1 MRAREISVGALGR
14 AGAGSQ
20 EVRVQ
25 PPPKPIFCGVLLV
38 CGLKLALVGAFSAG
52 IGQCHPPGEPDVETF
67 SSTHCKRQLAGDK
80 LKVLEVNTLHNV
92 ASKSIE

>member
-38 CGLKLALVGAFSAG
+38 CGLKQALVGAFSAESASATHLESQMWKHLAAPTARG
-52 IGQCHPPGEPDVETF
+52 
-67 SSTHCKRQLAGDK
+67 SSLTI
-80 LKVLEVNTLHNV
+80 
-92 ASKSIE
+92 S